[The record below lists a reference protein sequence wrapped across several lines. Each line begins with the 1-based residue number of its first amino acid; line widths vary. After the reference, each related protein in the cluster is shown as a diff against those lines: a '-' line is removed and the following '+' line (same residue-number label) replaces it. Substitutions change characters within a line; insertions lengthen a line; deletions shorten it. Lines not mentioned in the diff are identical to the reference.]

1 MPGKDD
7 QTLGFY
13 AEEAGAYAGRNRQ
26 AEHHRI
32 GLFTARLAPGA
43 RILELGCGGGQDS
56 EEMLRRGFDV
66 VPTDGS
72 PELARQAERRLG
84 LRVGVLLFEDLQEV
98 AAYDGVWA
106 HACLLHAPRPA
117 LPGIMDRIHAALRP
131 GGVFYASFK
140 AGETEGRDSLGRYFN
155 YLSATDLHAV
165 YGARCAGSPWRS
177 RRKWAPA
184 TIASRRA
191 GFTPWRSRHRNL
203 DARARRPTSSGP

>member
-1 MPGKDD
+1 MSSKDS

-13 AEEAGAYAGRNRQ
+13 AEEASAYAGRDRQ
-26 AEHHRI
+26 AENRRI
-32 GLFTARLAPGA
+32 DIFAAGLAPGA

-72 PELARQAERRLG
+72 PELAKQAAQRLG
-84 LRVGVLLFEDLQEV
+84 REVRVLLFEDLAEV

-117 LPGIMDRIHAALRP
+117 LPGIIDRIRAALRP

-140 AGETEGRDSLGRYFN
+140 AGEAEGRDSLGRYFN
-155 YLSATDLHAV
+155 YLSSAELRDAYGAASWQSLQIEEEMGSGYDRMATRWLHAL
-165 YGARCAGSPWRS
+165 AI
-177 RRKWAPA
+177 KAPE
-184 TIASRRA
+184 T
-191 GFTPWRSRHRNL
+191 
-203 DARARRPTSSGP
+203 

>member
-1 MPGKDD
+1 MSSKDD

-13 AEEAGAYAGRNRQ
+13 AEEAGAYAGRERE
-26 AEHHRI
+26 AEHRRI
-32 GLFTARLAPGA
+32 DLFAKRLPAGA

-72 PELARQAERRLG
+72 PELAQQAAQRLG
-84 LRVGVLLFEDLQEV
+84 REVRVLLFEDLDAI

-117 LPGIMDRIHAALRP
+117 LPGIIDRIHAALRP

-140 AGETEGRDSLGRYFN
+140 AGEAEGRDSLGRYFN
-155 YLSATDLHAV
+155 YLSPAELTLAYGVGSRWSSLDIEENMGSGYDQVPTRWLHALAV
-165 YGARCAGSPWRS
+165 KSPE
-177 RRKWAPA
+177 A
-184 TIASRRA
+184 
-191 GFTPWRSRHRNL
+191 
-203 DARARRPTSSGP
+203 

>member
-1 MPGKDD
+1 MPSKDD

-84 LRVGVLLFEDLQEV
+84 RRVRVLLFEDLQEV

-155 YLSATDLHAV
+155 YLSATELRAV
-165 YGARCAGSPWRS
+165 YGAETRWQSLEIEEEMGSGYDRQPTRWLHALAI
-177 RRKWAPA
+177 K
-184 TIASRRA
+184 AS
-191 GFTPWRSRHRNL
+191 
-203 DARARRPTSSGP
+203 